1 MNALTDARI
10 GIVKA
15 ALQLTPEQAKY
26 WPAVE
31 EAIRNRAMGRQV
43 RLAAR
48 QRDQGDGDPIDM
60 VRHRADAL
68 SQRAAEL
75 KQLADAWQPLA
86 ATLTPEQKQR
96 LRFFAVN
103 ILRLVPRAVELRRTQ
118 NEDEGD
124 ED

>member
-1 MNALTDARI
+1 MI
-10 GIVKA
+10 
-15 ALQLTPEQAKY
+15 
-26 WPAVE
+26 
-31 EAIRNRAMGRQV
+31 
-43 RLAAR
+43 
-48 QRDQGDGDPIDM
+48 GDPIALA
-60 VRHRADAL
+60 RHRADAL
-68 SQRAAEL
+68 AQRSAEL

-86 ATLTPEQKQR
+86 GTLTPEQKQR